1 MPISGEK
8 MKVYRGPSS
17 KDFSDDTH
25 QLVSN
30 NELSKDMK
38 PWSGHYM
45 TSANLTKEV
54 APERQAIAHIG
65 LSESDVL
72 ALYRA
77 LIDEKLRLFDA
88 LQRENTNLKLKLLRL
103 ENKITELKVI
113 AGVSGDTDNERVA
126 KIRERLNKR

>member
-1 MPISGEK
+1 

-25 QLVSN
+25 QLVSS
-30 NELSKDMK
+30 NELSKEMK
-38 PWSGHYM
+38 PWSGQYM

-54 APERQAIAHIG
+54 APERQSIAHIG
-65 LSESDVL
+65 LRESDVL

-88 LQRENTNLKLKLLRL
+88 LQHENTSLKMKTLRL
-103 ENKITELKVI
+103 EKKITELKVI
-113 AGVSGDTDNERVA
+113 VGVAGSTDNERVA